1 MFSKVFKYD
10 FKFFFRIW
18 WIAALSIT
26 ILSVG
31 GGFMIRGFDNR
42 FLEEN
47 TVYVVLAT
55 LTVLAIIIT
64 AALLPIGV
72 LILAAVRYY
81 QNLFSDQGYLT
92 FTLPVKRSHHLNSK
106 LLVYVLFQLMSLIV
120 LSFSASLA
128 MYIGFH
134 NTNMAQA
141 FNDSFGVFL
150 QDFSNYFSEYGQMD
164 IKVEML
170 LYSIM
175 LIAYFFMGINSLYLS
190 ITMGATL
197 AKKHKALAAIGV
209 FYGLNFGI
217 NFISRLVRSLLLT
230 QSMIETDSFITSNT
244 INLGYTIFSAIFFA
258 ALAILF
264 HCLNLY
270 FIKNKLN
277 LS

>member
-1 MFSKVFKYD
+1 
-10 FKFFFRIW
+10 
-18 WIAALSIT
+18 
-26 ILSVG
+26 
-31 GGFMIRGFDNR
+31 MIRGFDNQI
-42 FLEEN
+42 LEEN

-72 LILAAVRYY
+72 IILAAVRYY

-106 LLVYVLFQLMSLIV
+106 LLVYVVFQIMSLIALV
-120 LSFSASLA
+120 FSASLA
-128 MYIGFH
+128 IYIGFH
-134 NTNMAQA
+134 NTNMAES
-141 FNDSFGVFL
+141 FNESFGNYL
-150 QDFSNYFSEYGQMD
+150 QDFNYYFSEYGQVD
-164 IKVEML
+164 AKAQII
-170 LYSIM
+170 LYGIM
-175 LIAYFFMGINSLYLS
+175 LIAYFFANINSLYMS
-190 ITMGATL
+190 ITVGATL

-230 QSMIETDSFITSNT
+230 QSMIEADSFITANT
-244 INLGYTIFSAIFFA
+244 INLGHTIFSAIFFA
-258 ALAILF
+258 ALAVLF

>member
-18 WIAALSIT
+18 WIAALSIS

-42 FLEEN
+42 LLEEN

-55 LTVLAIIIT
+55 LSVIAIIIT
-64 AALLPIGV
+64 AALLPIVV

-106 LLVYVLFQLMSLIV
+106 LLVYVLFQIMSMIV
-120 LSFSASLA
+120 LSFSASMA
-128 MYIGFH
+128 IYIGFH
-134 NTNMAQA
+134 NTNMAQQ
-141 FNDSFGVFL
+141 FNESFGVFL
-150 QDFSNYFSEYGQMD
+150 HDFSNYFTTFGQTTEIIIYG
-164 IKVEML
+164 V
-170 LYSIM
+170 M
-175 LIAYFFMGINSLYLS
+175 LIAYFFMGINSLYMS
-190 ITMGATL
+190 ITIGATL

-230 QSMIETDSFITSNT
+230 QSMIEADSFITAST
-244 INLGYTIFSAIFFA
+244 INLGHTIFSAIFFA
-258 ALAILF
+258 ALAVLF
-264 HCLNLY
+264 HFLNLY